1 VPSGGVRGEGKG
13 TQAPGQP
20 AGSEGA
26 EKGAPAPGQAAP
38 DEPYLPP
45 KRQAAVI
52 DPLSTRL
59 INVATPVTTGARG
72 LELQITHRF
81 RLPVQQ
87 GSSSDLYGLDSGAD
101 VGFGLSAGI
110 GRSLDVSFYRSSF
123 EADYELS
130 AKLLV
135 LRQGPGMPLSLAVR
149 GGVDLPGLAGV
160 LPHTRPLAQLL
171 ISTRLAPGF
180 NILVS
185 PSWVS
190 DTPRLRN
197 AYNIPVGLTLPAPGR
212 VEIELEAIPPNRSL
226 HGSQPAWHAAV
237 SKQIG
242 WHIFKLVVGNSRA
255 TTVDQMLG
263 GDSETG
269 FRRRDVRL
277 GFNLVR
283 YFFY

>member
-1 VPSGGVRGEGKG
+1 V
-13 TQAPGQP
+13 
-20 AGSEGA
+20 
-26 EKGAPAPGQAAP
+26 AP
-38 DEPYLPP
+38 DEPYLPD

-110 GRSLDVSFYRSSF
+110 GRRLDVSFYRSSF

-180 NILVS
+180 NLLVS

-197 AYNIPVGLTLPAPGR
+197 AYNIPLGLTLPAPGR
-212 VEIELEAIPPNRSL
+212 VQIELEAIPPNRSL
-226 HGSQPAWHAAV
+226 RGSQTAWHAAV
-237 SKQIG
+237 SKQVG
-242 WHIFKLVVGNSRA
+242 WHIFKLVVGSSRA

-269 FRRRDVRL
+269 FRQRDVRL
-277 GFNLVR
+277 GFNLIR